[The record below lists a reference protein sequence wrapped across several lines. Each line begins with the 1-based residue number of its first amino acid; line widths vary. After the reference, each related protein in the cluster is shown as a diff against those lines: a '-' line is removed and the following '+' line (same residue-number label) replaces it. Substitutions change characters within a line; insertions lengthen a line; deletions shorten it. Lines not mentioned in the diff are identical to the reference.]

1 LTWKKDWVT
10 FNLLPWKKARGFIM
24 SIENDI
30 IFSLKKIQENTE
42 LFTPNIEGELSL
54 SQIHCIA
61 IIGDNDGTN
70 VTRLSNEM
78 EMTTGAITKMCKK
91 LFSQGFVEKYQET
104 GNNQK
109 VYYRLTGSGQRIY
122 KIHKGLHDKIH
133 EDKKS
138 IIEKYNENEK
148 AVILSFLNDINS
160 MIDSTFKNFTE
171 DDSKY

>member
-1 LTWKKDWVT
+1 
-10 FNLLPWKKARGFIM
+10 M

-42 LFTPNIEGELSL
+42 LFNPNIEGELSL

-61 IIGDNDGTN
+61 IIGDNDGAN
-70 VTRLSNEM
+70 VTKISNEL

-109 VYYRLTGSGQRIY
+109 VYYRLTELGQKIY
-122 KIHKGLHDKIH
+122 GIHKGLHNKIY

-138 IIEKYNENEK
+138 IIEKYDKN
-148 AVILSFLNDINS
+148 A

>member
-1 LTWKKDWVT
+1 
-10 FNLLPWKKARGFIM
+10 M

-42 LFTPNIEGELSL
+42 LFAPNIEGELSL

-61 IIGDNDGTN
+61 IIGDNDGAN
-70 VTRLSNEM
+70 VTSISNQLD
-78 EMTTGAITKMCKK
+78 MTTGAITKMCKK
-91 LFSQGFVEKYQET
+91 LFSQGFVEKYQEN

-109 VYYRLTGSGQRIY
+109 IYYRLSESGQKIY
-122 KIHKGLHDKIH
+122 EIHKELHDKIH

-138 IIEKYNENEK
+138 VIEKYNENEK
-148 AVILSFLNDINS
+148 EIIFRFLNDINS
-160 MIDSTFKNFTE
+160 MMDNSIFKSSTE